1 MFVITLTASLIFFHV
16 LFVFIIL
23 FVRFLLFLLRNGF
36 KKKLIFNDDVLS
48 FDNDCV
54 SNGFS
59 LALTITWV
67 N

>member
-1 MFVITLTASLIFFHV
+1 MFVITLTASLIFFYV

>member
-1 MFVITLTASLIFFHV
+1 MAL
-16 LFVFIIL
+16 
-23 FVRFLLFLLRNGF
+23 